1 MGLDSVNAVFLGS
14 EANAAIL
21 GKRGMQTDMTFFGRK
36 ESGVIRTYVV
46 PSGFPEKIQ
55 PLFQSINLAE
65 HVIFYVESLDRFA
78 GEQILALDAMI
89 KESGILCHAPA
100 VDHDTLVRAVQ
111 KTVISRYRIVEP
123 EQLRQE
129 ANMLRSEA
137 VDGPPAVVVD
147 HSFLVKGA
155 GTIVLGKVVSGAV
168 SKYDYMR
175 VMPSGLEVMV
185 KSIQMHDDP
194 VESAPSPARVGLALK
209 GITPDK
215 IGRGDILCGTG
226 YEPVVH
232 DTIRLDFTKTPFYKE
247 RYATNQMCLI
257 GIGLQVVPCRI
268 MDTEP
273 FVLSLDR
280 PAVYHAGNR
289 AVVLKP
295 DSKSVRIMGSGP
307 VLSHDQ

>member
-1 MGLDSVNAVFLGS
+1 MSFDSVNVVFLGS
-14 EANAAIL
+14 EANAATL

-46 PSGFPEKIQ
+46 PNGFPEKIQ

-65 HVIFYVESLDRFA
+65 HAVFYVESLDRFA
-78 GEQILALDAMI
+78 GEQILALDATS

-111 KTVISRYRIVEP
+111 KTVVSRYKIVEP
-123 EQLRQE
+123 EQLRRE
-129 ANMLRSEA
+129 TNLLGTKAA
-137 VDGPPAVVVD
+137 DGPPAVVVD

-155 GTIVLGKVVSGAV
+155 GTIVLGKVISGVV
-168 SKYDYMR
+168 SKYDNMR

-215 IGRGDILCGTG
+215 MGRGDILCGTG
-226 YEPVVH
+226 YEPAVH

-247 RYATNQMCLI
+247 RYATNQMCLMS
-257 GIGLQVVPCRI
+257 IGLQVVAGRI
-268 MDTEP
+268 IDTDP
-273 FVLSLDR
+273 LTLSLDR
-280 PAVYHAGNR
+280 HVVYHVGNR

-295 DSKSVRIMGSGP
+295 DSQGVRIMGSGP
-307 VLSHDQ
+307 VLSHD

>member
-1 MGLDSVNAVFLGS
+1 MIFDSVNVVFLGS
-14 EANAAIL
+14 EANAATL

-46 PSGFPEKIQ
+46 PNGFPEKIQ
-55 PLFQSINLAE
+55 PLFQSINLTE

-78 GEQILALDAMI
+78 GEQILALDAMA

-100 VDHDTLVRAVQ
+100 VDHGTLVRAVQ
-111 KTVISRYRIVEP
+111 GTVISKYKIVEP

-129 ANMLRSEA
+129 AGMLISEA
-137 VDGPPAVVVD
+137 AAGPPAVVVD

-155 GTIVLGKVVSGAV
+155 GTIVLGKVVSGV
-168 SKYDYMR
+168 VHKYDSMR
-175 VMPSGLEVMV
+175 VMPSGLEATV

-209 GITPDK
+209 GISPDR
-215 IGRGDILCGTG
+215 ISRGDVLCGAG
-226 YEPVVH
+226 YEPAVH
-232 DTIRLDFTKTPFYKE
+232 DTVRLDFTKTPFYKE
-247 RYATNQMCLI
+247 RYAANQMCLI
-257 GIGLQVVPCRI
+257 SIGLQVVAGRI
-268 MDTEP
+268 IDTEP
-273 FVLSLDR
+273 FTLSLDR
-280 PAVYHAGNR
+280 PAVHHVGER

-307 VLSHDQ
+307 VLSHDS